1 MATAALVSVA
11 CSALGATTSPTPL
24 PAPVTTPDAAIARI
38 VAGEPRL
45 TGIAPR
51 DPNVIGQADWYDVQ
65 PGSSAGTF
73 VVTTRIGWGDCQA
86 HCINEHVWKH
96 SVGADGSVTLI
107 SEAGPPIPEEAW
119 PDPTAGKTGIRGS
132 AVAGPTCP
140 VERASPDPSCAPRP
154 VQGAVIV
161 VRDASG
167 AQVDR
172 TVTNAAGTYFSAVGA
187 GTYVVE
193 PQPVTGLMGTP
204 PAQHVVVAA
213 GERATADFD
222 YDTGIRVP
230 Q

>member
-1 MATAALVSVA
+1 MAGIALVSGG
-11 CSALGATTSPTPL
+11 CSALGAATSPTPI
-24 PAPVTTPDAAIARI
+24 PAPVVTPDQAIAR
-38 VAGEPRL
+38 VVSGEPRL

-51 DPNVIGQADWYDVQ
+51 DPNAIGQANGYEVQ

-86 HCINEHVWKH
+86 HCVNEHVWKH
-96 SVGADGSVTLI
+96 AVGPDGSVKVI

-132 AVAGPTCP
+132 VTAGPTCP
-140 VERASPDPSCAPRP
+140 VEREPPDPSCAPHP

-167 AQVDR
+167 AEVDR
-172 TVTNAAGTYFSAVGA
+172 TVTSSTGTYFSAVGA

-193 PQPVTGLMGTP
+193 PQPVTGIMGTP
-204 PAQHVVVAA
+204 SSQHVVVAA

-222 YDTGIRVP
+222 YDTGIR
-230 Q
+230 